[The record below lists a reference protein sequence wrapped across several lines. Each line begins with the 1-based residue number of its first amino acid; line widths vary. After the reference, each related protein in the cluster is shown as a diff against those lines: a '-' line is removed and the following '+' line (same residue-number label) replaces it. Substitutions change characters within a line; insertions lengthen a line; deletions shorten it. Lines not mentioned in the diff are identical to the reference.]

1 MKKLLAMLCMLT
13 CVFGLTACGE
23 TALDAV
29 TTDKATAASMISADF
44 VVPYMLYAY
53 YGGEGS
59 EAAATA
65 AFHQQH
71 YNVHEL
77 EAVTEDNLNAAL
89 QMATGSY
96 GYSYGV
102 DSIDVDGNAI
112 LNGIVS
118 FSGSYSGLG
127 DVTLIDRQNISYKVS
142 GDEIIVTVPVTGS
155 VTDKKGN
162 PKTAEIEVIFTNDI
176 FLTLESCTLNID
188 QSIGELMG
196 KAAMDTVMGMG
207 TVFAILILISLI
219 IWALGGIPKLQE
231 KFSGKKKEAVQ
242 AAPAADSTAVQ
253 TVVEESGDDL
263 ELIAVIAAAIVASEG
278 AAGTDGFV
286 VRSIRKRR

>member
-29 TTDKATAASMISADF
+29 TTEKAATASLISADF

-65 AFHQQH
+65 AFHQQN

-77 EAVTEDNLNAAL
+77 EAVTEDNLNSGL
-89 QMATGSY
+89 QTAKAY
-96 GYSYGV
+96 GYSYGI
-102 DSIDVDGNAI
+102 DFIDVEGNAI

-118 FSGSYSGLG
+118 FSGAYSDLG
-127 DVTLIDRQNISYKVS
+127 DVTLIDVQNVSYKVS

-188 QSIGELMG
+188 QTIGELMG

-231 KFSGKKKEAVQ
+231 KFSGKKKEAAQ
-242 AAPAADSTAVQ
+242 AAPAAESTAVQ

-263 ELIAVIAAAIVASEG
+263 ELIAVIAAAIAASEG

>member
-1 MKKLLAMLCMLT
+1 
-13 CVFGLTACGE
+13 
-23 TALDAV
+23 
-29 TTDKATAASMISADF
+29 
-44 VVPYMLYAY
+44 MLYAY
-53 YGGEGS
+53 YGSEDS

-89 QMATGSY
+89 QVATGNY

-102 DSIDVDGNAI
+102 DTIDVEGNAI

-127 DVTLIDRQNISYKVS
+127 DVVIDRQNISYKVS
-142 GDEIIVTVPVTGS
+142 GDEIIVTVPVIGS
-155 VTDKKGN
+155 VTDKEGN

-176 FLTLESCTLNID
+176 FLTVESCTLNID
-188 QSIGELMG
+188 QTIGELMG

-207 TVFAILILISLI
+207 TVFLILILISLI

-231 KFSGKKKEAVQ
+231 KLSGKQKKEAVQ

-253 TVVEESGDDL
+253 TVVEENGDDL
-263 ELIAVIAAAIVASEG
+263 ELIAVIAAAIAASEG